1 MNEEDKVNRN
11 KTRNHSNVIKITGLD
26 SSRNNSNGSNPN
38 VRKNNSISPQALST
52 RGKVNTKKFGEQE
65 MILKSI
71 EDWNILESKLRNEP
85 DYELP
90 VNFLAD
96 ELGIDKW
103 NNIPV
108 PLVNATESFERSF
121 GNVSRVLQDL
131 IIENK
136 RKS

>member
-85 DYELP
+85 EKKNVVETIRYL
-90 VNFLAD
+90 
-96 ELGIDKW
+96 KQKQ
-103 NNIPV
+103 
-108 PLVNATESFERSF
+108 LVNLFF
-121 GNVSRVLQDL
+121 KPHYDFNRV
-131 IIENK
+131 
-136 RKS
+136 

>member
-38 VRKNNSISPQALST
+38 VRKNNSISPQAMST

-121 GNVSRVLQDL
+121 GNVSRVL
-131 IIENK
+131 
-136 RKS
+136 